1 MMTFK
6 HCFTATVFSAM
17 VMAAPLLQAAELSAV
32 DCTEF
37 SINLT
42 FDTAV
47 TVGSADITRVSL
59 SSSTSGPFTAL
70 SQDSSASQ
78 EPNGTINITF
88 SETDQIAVGP
98 IAGGRNCHVKVASG
112 FSAEVTRD
120 SIASE

>member
-6 HCFTATVFSAM
+6 HCFTVTVFSVM
-17 VMAAPLLQAAELSAV
+17 VMAAPMAQAAELSAV

-42 FDTAV
+42 FDATV
-47 TVGSADITRVSL
+47 TGGSADITRVSL
-59 SSSTSGPFTAL
+59 SSSSSGPYTSL
-70 SQDSSASQ
+70 SADSTASQ

-88 SETDQIAVGP
+88 SEADRIAVGP

-112 FSAEVTRD
+112 FSGEVTRD